1 MLLPHNGSW
10 KEARTVKLSEE
21 LNSKPIVFVEYPHKG
36 TLPQCW
42 SLMNVNRD
50 NVIVSVLKKHE
61 DSENLVMRCYETN
74 GEETEARISL
84 PAISRRLRIR
94 FKPFEIK
101 TLLIPMATGRV
112 KELNMLEFSSR
123 K

>member
-1 MLLPHNGSW
+1 
-10 KEARTVKLSEE
+10 
-21 LNSKPIVFVEYPHKG
+21 
-36 TLPQCW
+36 
-42 SLMNVNRD
+42 
-50 NVIVSVLKKHE
+50 
-61 DSENLVMRCYETN
+61 MRCYETN